1 MYGRKVTGMCAMKA
15 FRIYVHALVLFALT
29 SSPKVNALLVRQYSF
44 NEYPM
49 PAASWTVHETKE
61 KIKTITECVELAQQT
76 RKYALAYDGNNHT
89 CQVGTVDFEITDG
102 AGGHDQVFLRG
113 IEHYGLK

>member
-1 MYGRKVTGMCAMKA
+1 MCTMKA
-15 FRIYVHALVLFALT
+15 FRIYVHVVLVLFAFT
-29 SSPKVNALLVRQYSF
+29 SNQNAQALLVRQYSF

-76 RKYALAYDGNNHT
+76 RKYALAYDGDSQT

-102 AGGHDQVFLRG
+102 AGGHVQVFLRG
-113 IEHYGLK
+113 IQQCGLKLLILG